1 MPCNLFAQ
9 LQSESA
15 DRIGEKALAGVVGTE
30 TRPGGVSRDSGQVG
44 GGIEED
50 AVEGGDAAIDERAVR
65 ASIDEQHRTAP
76 TQADDALHEPTIE
89 RGAFHGAFRQD
100 DVGIDEQCRKQL
112 RVGHGRVERAGGG
125 IAAPIAKQLEA
136 FYTSTEERTGE
147 GQR

>member
-1 MPCNLFAQ
+1 M
-9 LQSESA
+9 
-15 DRIGEKALAGVVGTE
+15 LAGVVGTE

-112 RVGHGRVERAGGG
+112 RVGHGRVERAGGD
-125 IAAPIAKQLEA
+125 AMLLVAKQLEA
-136 FYTSTEERTGE
+136 F
-147 GQR
+147 